1 MCILY
6 SISYILLPVNTLE
19 LIGSPSTNR
28 PRVKQP
34 SGNDEFCTMSPIARK
49 KTPKYENTE
58 QQDLAVPMPGTPSQ
72 NVKVMTFQILQW
84 ISLEYTNA

>member
-1 MCILY
+1 
-6 SISYILLPVNTLE
+6 
-19 LIGSPSTNR
+19 
-28 PRVKQP
+28 
-34 SGNDEFCTMSPIARK
+34 MSPIARK

-58 QQDLAVPMPGTPSQ
+58 KQDLAVPMPGTPSQ